1 MSDWIKT
8 GAKVIL
14 GVAGILAAA
23 WVSGWSGSNAINS
36 IFKDQREEVEKII
49 DKKILAVEDK
59 AMAIRIADL
68 NGINGRF
75 DTIVQQNGTI
85 IQQNYQVIKLL
96 KEVKSD
102 SITKRWKQGDQVVQA
117 SPSSIPRRNQ

>member
-1 MSDWIKT
+1 MSGWLKT
-8 GAKVIL
+8 GVKLVLGIALIL
-14 GVAGILAAA
+14 SGA
-23 WVSGWSGSNAINS
+23 WVSGFSGSNAINK
-36 IFKDQREEVEKII
+36 IFRDQREEVEKII

-75 DTIVQQNGTI
+75 DVIVKQNGTI